1 MASKKIQPKNP
12 ESKETAKTQEAGA
25 ADRKTMTKVSRRKTM
40 TKAH

>member
-12 ESKETAKTQEAGA
+12 ESKEAVKTQAAGA

>member
-1 MASKKIQPKNP
+1 MASKKIQPKNT